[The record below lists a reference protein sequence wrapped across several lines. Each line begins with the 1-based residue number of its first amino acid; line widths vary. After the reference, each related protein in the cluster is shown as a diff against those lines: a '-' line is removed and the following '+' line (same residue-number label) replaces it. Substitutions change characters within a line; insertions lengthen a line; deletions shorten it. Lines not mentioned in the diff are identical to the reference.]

1 MNIDNFTYP
10 QDARRGG
17 VCGVLAIAA
26 STGQS
31 FERVYSLCA
40 SYSRQK
46 RFQGGTTL
54 EQRLKVLN
62 HLGVKYDRILVDRH
76 SFTAK
81 DTSLP
86 RMTLKKFASWY
97 AKPDTTYMVTTTH
110 HVQLIRIIEGEPYAL
125 DQSGCKHIDEF
136 WGRKKYISRD
146 ILIMPELD
154 NKPEPTK
161 ERPFMEVIPSALVE
175 VQPSLFPS
183 LQSPT
188 VLADNRHQLN
198 LF

>member
-1 MNIDNFTYP
+1 MIIDNFTYP
-10 QDARRGG
+10 KDARRGG
-17 VCGVLAIAA
+17 VCGVLSIAA

-40 SYSRQK
+40 SYSHQK
-46 RFQGGTTL
+46 RFKGGTTL
-54 EQRLKVLN
+54 EQRLKVLS
-62 HLGVKYDRILVDRH
+62 HLGVDYQRIQM
-76 SFTAK
+76 
-81 DTSLP
+81 P
-86 RMTLKKFASWY
+86 RMTLKKFADWY
-97 AKPDTTYMVTTTH
+97 AKPDTTYMVTTTR

-125 DQSGCKHIDEF
+125 DQGGNKHIDAF
-136 WGRKKYISRD
+136 WGKNKFINRD

-161 ERPFMEVIPSALVE
+161 ERPFMDVIPSALVE

>member
-10 QDARRGG
+10 KDAKGGG

-46 RFQGGTTL
+46 RFKGGTTL
-54 EQRLKVLN
+54 GQRLKVLN
-62 HLGVKYDRILVDRH
+62 HLGIKYDRILVGR
-76 SFTAK
+76 SAFTTK
-81 DTSLP
+81 ETSLP

-97 AKPDTTYMVTTTH
+97 AKPNTTYMVTTTG

-125 DQSGCKHIDEF
+125 DQGGNKHIDAF
-136 WGRKKYISRD
+136 WGKNKFINRD

-161 ERPFMEVIPSALVE
+161 ERPFMDVMPSALVE